1 MRQALT
7 EPLIVITG
15 PPGTG
20 KSQVVTAVLVNA
32 AWRGLRVL
40 FASKN
45 NKAVDLVIE
54 RVNALS
60 PRPIMLRLGTRALQ
74 EQLAQHIMAILSSRP
89 TDDDRR
95 AYELMLVKL
104 RSEGE
109 ALHRLI
115 AASPFWAGNIT
126 DNHFRI

>member
-1 MRQALT
+1 VRQALT